1 MEPRD
6 IIILCLVQIEL
17 LRFLCWVCGRLFPLK
32 KLKERR
38 MDKKEIANLL
48 NKNIKMLRITTRHA
62 KAPVKR
68 HVDALILD
76 NVTAIISLVDDS
88 DMNTEGT

>member
-1 MEPRD
+1 MTKR
-6 IIILCLVQIEL
+6 
-17 LRFLCWVCGRLFPLK
+17 
-32 KLKERR
+32 
-38 MDKKEIANLL
+38 EIANLL

-76 NVTAIISLVDDS
+76 NVTAIINLVDDS
-88 DMNTEGT
+88 DMNTEGM